1 MRYKRRDFSRVQPS
15 LTDKSIIKANS
26 KVDIRKL
33 NYNELSFVFV
43 NVLGQPEKITGVYQL
58 WFCEENREAPRI
70 WT

>member
-15 LTDKSIIKANS
+15 LTNKSIIKANS
-26 KVDIRKL
+26 KVDVRKL

-43 NVLGQPEKITGVYQL
+43 NILGQPEKITGVYQL

>member
-26 KVDIRKL
+26 KVDVRKL

-43 NVLGQPEKITGVYQL
+43 NILGQPEKITGVYQL